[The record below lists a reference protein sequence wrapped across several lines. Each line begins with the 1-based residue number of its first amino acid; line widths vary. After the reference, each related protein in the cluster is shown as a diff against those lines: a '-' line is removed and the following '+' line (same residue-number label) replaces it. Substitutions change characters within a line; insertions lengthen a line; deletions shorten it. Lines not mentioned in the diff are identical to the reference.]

1 MVASTSI
8 LSKLN
13 GANGGGDT
21 WPEMRLVDVGVGVGR
36 NGLLGYGLDQS
47 QVEKVRRFGPPIFK
61 EVTANS
67 IEDTLGFFIAKFT
80 KIVI

>member
-1 MVASTSI
+1 M
-8 LSKLN
+8 
-13 GANGGGDT
+13 
-21 WPEMRLVDVGVGVGR
+21 GVGR